1 MHQLHLKELRV
12 GHTREPMLFAAWA
25 SANVTEFLASLGLTA
40 GWWCAL
46 NLPRRDVFDESSS
59 GDIDVLAG
67 PIELKISAR
76 DLYLMARDERRAKPH
91 YTSGMAVNAALIRVG
106 REGLIKWPPEVGY
119 TVGVEVKASHYDG
132 RGWKAQHIDEH
143 AKIRGALDDRRE
155 RGINDLTFM
164 HLGIVT
170 PATSAEHMD
179 QMFAAAGTSFPAVFD
194 GRDLGDYG
202 YYRYLLA
209 GVERDNRTIWGGL
222 GGGWVQES
230 TPRPYRPKP
239 WHENLEARLA
249 ALPPPQ
255 FFRTFIVRCA
265 ACGTWRHSADADPS
279 GMTCHCGTAFAGAMT
294 LI

>member
-1 MHQLHLKELRV
+1 MEELRV
-12 GHTREPMLFAAWA
+12 GHSREPMLFANWA

-46 NLPRRDVFDESSS
+46 NLPRSEVFDEPSS

-67 PIELKISAR
+67 PIELKIGAR
-76 DLYLMARDERRAKPH
+76 ELNLMAREERRAKPH
-91 YTSGMAVNAALIRVG
+91 YSSGMAVNAALIRVG

-119 TVGVEVKASHYDG
+119 TVGVEVKASYYDG
-132 RGWKAQHIDEH
+132 LIWKAQHVEKGT
-143 AKIRGALDDRRE
+143 KILGALRQRRD

-164 HLGIVT
+164 HLGIVR

-179 QMFAAAGTSFPAVFD
+179 EMFAAAGASFPTVFD
-194 GRDLGDYG
+194 GPDLGEYG

-222 GGGWVQES
+222 GGGWVRAS
-230 TPRPYRPKP
+230 TPRPYRPQP
-239 WHENLEARLA
+239 WHTNLEARLGT
-249 ALPPPQ
+249 LPPPH

-265 ACGTWRHSADADPS
+265 ACGTWRHAADADPS
-279 GMTCHCGTAFAGAMT
+279 GMRCQCGTALGWGT
-294 LI
+294 PLT